1 MTRLASNK
9 RLARVKEPGTE
20 EAVIGLSPRRGE
32 YTDEAPFEV
41 KGPKK

>member
-20 EAVIGLSPRRGE
+20 ETVIELYPRRGE
-32 YTDEAPFEV
+32 YADEVPFEG
-41 KGPKK
+41 KGP